1 VQLTVPLL
9 MMKHAAGHM
18 GRGGR
23 IVNVSSVGG
32 PMGRLKGAGHC
43 AAKAGLNLLTKVAAM
58 EFAEAGITVNAVAP
72 GLVDGAIQRI
82 EENHSDAYRR
92 AYLDATPLGRLGQPS
107 DIAATVL
114 FLAPVQ
120 TMLA

>member
-1 VQLTVPLL
+1 
-9 MMKHAAGHM
+9 
-18 GRGGR
+18 
-23 IVNVSSVGG
+23 
-32 PMGRLKGAGHC
+32 MGRLKGAGHC

-92 AYLDATPLGRLGQPS
+92 AYLDATPLGRLRQPS